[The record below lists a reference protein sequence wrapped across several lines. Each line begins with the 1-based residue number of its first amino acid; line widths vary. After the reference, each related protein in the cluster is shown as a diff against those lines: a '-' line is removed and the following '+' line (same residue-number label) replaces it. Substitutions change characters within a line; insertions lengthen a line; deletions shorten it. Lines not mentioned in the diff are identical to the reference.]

1 MKELILFITDM
12 LELYN
17 KEQNKNF
24 AWAAFGAVSFFAR
37 ERAMNGDTESAKA
50 ASEMWD
56 NLYRNLFDF

>member
-1 MKELILFITDM
+1 MVELIAFLTDM

-17 KEQNKNF
+17 KEQSRSF

-37 ERAMNGDTESAKA
+37 ERAMSGDTESAKA

-56 NLYRNLFDF
+56 NLYRTLFDF